1 MSISTYSPV
10 LTLFFA
16 VSLLWILMDL
26 HYQELT
32 SFERKWFPASILLL
46 AIFVD
51 VLYSRMGGPAF
62 SKSILFTLHLPVLLI
77 YRKLTKHSTIK
88 MIFMILSGVVFTAPT
103 VIITNHINRF
113 FPDSNLMLAISNLIS
128 FALVLIMAHYL
139 FRKSFGYMLTYG
151 NDQVFLRFSLLP
163 FMYYVYMFAAMR
175 IDSVTWSS
183 LWSPYGAVVRFLP
196 TVQVLVF
203 YFLLLHN
210 FKDLSEKRES
220 DTIRATLS
228 QQLSAAEEQLIHL
241 NEVQIKTSIY
251 QHDMRHHLN
260 AIGTLLTAKKFD
272 EATSYIKKVQSHV
285 DSLSTKRFC
294 ENEIFNLLC
303 SSLAREAERL
313 GVRMTIKATLPKH
326 LPIPDPEL
334 CAVLSNGIENSLN
347 AVFELPEPLRWV
359 DLYCEVKLNKLLLE
373 IRNPYIG
380 EVILRNNLPVST
392 NPSEEHGYGTLSIRS
407 IVERHNGL
415 CSFEPNDGIF
425 TLRIVIPL
433 HKASVH

>member
-1 MSISTYSPV
+1 MSISTFSPV
-10 LTLFFA
+10 LTLLFA

-26 HYQELT
+26 HYQDLT

-46 AIFVD
+46 SIFVHF
-51 VLYSRMGGPAF
+51 LCLHMGGPAF
-62 SKSILFTLHLPVLLI
+62 SKTILFTLHLPVLLI
-77 YRKLTKHSTIK
+77 YRRLTKHSVIK
-88 MIFMILSGVVFTAPT
+88 MVFMILSGVIFTAPT
-103 VIITNHINRF
+103 VIISNQINRF
-113 FPDSNLMLAISNLIS
+113 SPDSHLMLAISNVIS
-128 FALVLIMAHYL
+128 FALILLMAHYL
-139 FRKSFGYMLTYG
+139 FRKNFGYMLRYG

-163 FMYYVYMFAAMR
+163 FMFYIYMFAAMR
-175 IDSVTWSS
+175 IDGVTWKT
-183 LWSPYGAVVRFLP
+183 LWTPYGAVVRFLP
-196 TVQVLVF
+196 TIQVLVF

-210 FKDLSEKRES
+210 FKELNEKRES
-220 DTIRATLS
+220 DTIRATLT

-260 AIGTLLTAKKFD
+260 AIGTLLTARKFD
-272 EATSYIKKVQSHV
+272 EATSYIKKVQSNV
-285 DSLSTKRFC
+285 DSLSTERFC

-303 SSLAREAERL
+303 SSLTTEAERL
-313 GVRMTIKATLPKH
+313 GIRMNIKATLPNH
-326 LPIPDPEL
+326 LSIPDPEL

>member
-46 AIFVD
+46 AIFVH

-175 IDSVTWSS
+175 IDSVTWS
-183 LWSPYGAVVRFLP
+183 
-196 TVQVLVF
+196 
-203 YFLLLHN
+203 
-210 FKDLSEKRES
+210 
-220 DTIRATLS
+220 
-228 QQLSAAEEQLIHL
+228 
-241 NEVQIKTSIY
+241 
-251 QHDMRHHLN
+251 
-260 AIGTLLTAKKFD
+260 
-272 EATSYIKKVQSHV
+272 
-285 DSLSTKRFC
+285 
-294 ENEIFNLLC
+294 
-303 SSLAREAERL
+303 
-313 GVRMTIKATLPKH
+313 
-326 LPIPDPEL
+326 
-334 CAVLSNGIENSLN
+334 
-347 AVFELPEPLRWV
+347 
-359 DLYCEVKLNKLLLE
+359 
-373 IRNPYIG
+373 
-380 EVILRNNLPVST
+380 
-392 NPSEEHGYGTLSIRS
+392 
-407 IVERHNGL
+407 
-415 CSFEPNDGIF
+415 
-425 TLRIVIPL
+425 
-433 HKASVH
+433 

>member
-46 AIFVD
+46 SIFVH
-51 VLYSRMGGPAF
+51 VLHSHMGGPAF

-77 YRKLTKHSTIK
+77 YRKLTNHSVIK
-88 MIFMILSGVVFTAPT
+88 LVFMIFSAVVFTAPT
-103 VIITNHINRF
+103 VII
-113 FPDSNLMLAISNLIS
+113 SNYTKRLLPGSALALAISNVIS
-128 FALVLIMAHYL
+128 FAIILVMAYYL
-139 FRKSFGYMLTYG
+139 FRKSFGYMLKHG
-151 NDQVFLRFSLLP
+151 NDQLFLRFSVLP
-163 FMYYVYMFAAMR
+163 FMYYLYMFAAMR
-175 IDSVTWSS
+175 IDSASWNT
-183 LWSPYGAVVRFLP
+183 LFSPMGTVVRILP
-196 TVQVLVF
+196 TIWIFVF
-203 YFLLLHN
+203 YFLLLQN
-210 FKDLSEKRES
+210 FRDLNEKWEL
-220 DTIRATLS
+220 DMIRATLS

-272 EATSYIKKVQSHV
+272 EATSYIKKVQTSV
-285 DSLSTKRFC
+285 DSLSAKRFC

-303 SSLAREAERL
+303 SSLATEAERL
-313 GVRMTIKATLPKH
+313 GVCMTIKATLPKH